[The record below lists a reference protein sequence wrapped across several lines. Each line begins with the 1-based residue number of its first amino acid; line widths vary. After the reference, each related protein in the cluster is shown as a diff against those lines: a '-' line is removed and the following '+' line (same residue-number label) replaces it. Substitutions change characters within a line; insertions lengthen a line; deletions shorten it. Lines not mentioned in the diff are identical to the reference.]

1 MRLTYLL
8 STLLLVTSCGPF
20 RTAKAPLP
28 PPTPMPA
35 RIPDQITNTEPA
47 PPPKNLPPPPVIAN
61 HPDAR
66 PAPTAQMSIPA
77 TPTAPPP
84 RPVKKKQAKRA
95 AVAPPPPPPAAS
107 AETVVEPSAPPAY
120 RLGQLRT
127 PEQRE
132 QLKKQTEDLIG
143 VCSAALSAAEGRQL
157 TAMQSEMANRVR
169 AFSQQ
174 ARETL
179 ETDPGEARNF
189 ASKGKTFAEA
199 LLAELKK

>member
-35 RIPDQITNTEPA
+35 RIPDQISNTEPA

-84 RPVKKKQAKRA
+84 RPVKKKQNKRV
-95 AVAPPPPPPAAS
+95 AVAPPPPAAS
-107 AETVVEPSAPPAY
+107 AEPVVEPSAPPAY

-132 QLKKQTEDLIG
+132 QLRKQTEDLIG

>member
-1 MRLTYLL
+1 
-8 STLLLVTSCGPF
+8 
-20 RTAKAPLP
+20 
-28 PPTPMPA
+28 
-35 RIPDQITNTEPA
+35 
-47 PPPKNLPPPPVIAN
+47 
-61 HPDAR
+61 
-66 PAPTAQMSIPA
+66 MSIPA

-84 RPVKKKQAKRA
+84 RPVKKKQNKRV
-95 AVAPPPPPPAAS
+95 AVAPPPPAAS
-107 AETVVEPSAPPAY
+107 AEPVVEPSAPPAY

-132 QLKKQTEDLIG
+132 QLRKQTEDLIG

-174 ARETL
+174 ALQTL

-189 ASKGKTFAEA
+189 ATKGKTFAEA

>member
-1 MRLTYLL
+1 M
-8 STLLLVTSCGPF
+8 VTSCGPF

-35 RIPDQITNTEPA
+35 RIPDQISNTEPA

-84 RPVKKKQAKRA
+84 RPVKKKQNKRV
-95 AVAPPPPPPAAS
+95 AVAPPPPAAS
-107 AETVVEPSAPPAY
+107 AEPVVEPSAPPAY

-132 QLKKQTEDLIG
+132 QLRKQTEDLIG

-174 ARETL
+174 ALQTL

-189 ASKGKTFAEA
+189 ATKGKTFAEA

>member
-1 MRLTYLL
+1 MRLTLLL
-8 STLLLVTSCGPF
+8 STLLLATGCGPF

-47 PPPKNLPPPPVIAN
+47 PPPKNLPPPPAIAN

-84 RPVKKKQAKRA
+84 RPVKKKKQAKRV
-95 AVAPPPPPPAAS
+95 AVAPPAAS
-107 AETVVEPSAPPAY
+107 TETVVEPSAPPAY

-132 QLKKQTEDLIG
+132 QLRKQTVDLIG
-143 VCSAALSAAEGRQL
+143 VCSAALSAAEGRRL
-157 TAMQSEMANRVR
+157 TSMQTEMVNRVR

-174 ARETL
+174 AKETL

-189 ASKGKTFAEA
+189 ATKGKTFAEA
-199 LLAELKK
+199 LLAELKKK

>member
-1 MRLTYLL
+1 MRLTLLL
-8 STLLLVTSCGPF
+8 STILLASSCGPF
-20 RTAKAPLP
+20 RQAKAPLP

-35 RIPDQITNTEPA
+35 RIPDQVSNTEPA
-47 PPPKNLPPPPVIAN
+47 PPPKNLPPPPAIAN
-61 HPDAR
+61 HPDTR

-84 RPVKKKQAKRA
+84 RPVKKKQAQRPA
-95 AVAPPPPPPAAS
+95 PSPPPVAAS

-127 PEQRE
+127 PEQRDR
-132 QLKKQTEDLIG
+132 LRKQTEDLIG

-157 TAMQSEMANRVR
+157 TPMQTEMVNRVR
-169 AFSQQ
+169 GFSQQ
-174 ARETL
+174 ARDTL
-179 ETDPGEARNF
+179 EKDPGEARNF